1 MNKLVLRNSSIVIND
16 YNLGDIPRLESYF
29 TIFDRI
35 TYTKSYKGMMYD
47 EVNRRLFLPR
57 GLDVYFIKK
66 FVESE
71 PVREYN
77 SDPFFPTSEILIGFH
92 CR

>member
-47 EVNRRLFLPR
+47 EVNRRLE
-57 GLDVYFIKK
+57 G
-66 FVESE
+66 
-71 PVREYN
+71 
-77 SDPFFPTSEILIGFH
+77 
-92 CR
+92 